1 MAALSRELVALHE
14 GHVLVQGAALLRLQ
28 QRGGDGGT
36 AVGIREGG
44 HIFLIASDDGG
55 EILGALG
62 IGIKGG
68 RGVIR
73 RWEPAVPLVHRD
85 SGVGKSLLGE
95 GMRLARERGVGR
107 LTTTLRYPHESEKPW
122 CGGLYEGLGFR
133 EIKPGLQLIMRLNG
147 GRYEPLLKLEALPCD
162 DFSVREITS
171 FVIRCFATVSE
182 DIAVHGDD
190 ENVSDPVSAERVIRF
205 QRDGGVGHS
214 PSELRKV
221 ALVDGEPAGF
231 IRNFIPDDPYRPRF
245 GLIGQLGVFPEY
257 RGRGIGISLVMDS
270 LNILKEQGCDHA
282 YVGTPQSNHAAIR
295 LYEKIG
301 FRPIFKISFYEK
313 NCCDASAISKRR
325 GKTMSPW
332 RRARRSYRG
341 CT

>member
-1 MAALSRELVALHE
+1 MRLDRANSLQHYFESWSRCMRDTYWFRERRFFDYSREEETAALRREFE
-14 GHVLVQGAALLRLQ
+14 K
-28 QRGGDGGT
+28 GDN
-36 AVGIREGG
+36 
-44 HIFLIASDDGG
+44 IFLIASDDGG
-55 EILGALG
+55 KILGTLG
-62 IGIKGG
+62 IGIKGE
-68 RGVIR
+68 RGVIK
-73 RWEPAVPLVHRD
+73 RWEPAVPLVHRN
-85 SGVGKSLLGE
+85 SGAGESLLEE
-95 GMRLARERGVGR
+95 GVRLARERGVRR
-107 LTTTLRYPHESEKPW
+107 LTATLRYPHDVENPW

-147 GRYEPLLKLEALPCD
+147 GRYEPPLNLETLPCD

-171 FVIRCFATVSE
+171 FVIKCFATAPE

-190 ENVSDPVSAERVIRF
+190 ENVSDPVAAERVIRF

-257 RGRGIGISLVMDS
+257 RRRGIGLSLVMDS
-270 LNILKEQGCDHA
+270 LNILKKQGCDYA

-301 FRPIFKISFYEK
+301 FRPIFKIRFYEK
-313 NCCDASAISKRR
+313 KVL
-325 GKTMSPW
+325 
-332 RRARRSYRG
+332 
-341 CT
+341 